1 MTCRGH
7 NDHSAHCKPNKPWRY
22 TVATSMIRGRV
33 AGSCF
38 TLTKT
43 NQHNS
48 CHEGIVL
55 ERKRLTIGLRHSVS
69 ERAVRV
75 FLAWGVGSLPKT
87 LRKAIPKGKRKESRI
102 PTIHLSG
109 AKMLVLGMV
118 TTILLFQ
125 ECHRIATHQHWKKSQ
140 DLAVW
145 RKKRMIFSTLKTWPT
160 QHQLAWKQQPPRPS
174 KVSPSMKSRCPG
186 HFQRKEAHT
195 VADPGSSLRQVR
207 GAGCGWEIDSR
218 DTRDRYRWSIT

>member
-7 NDHSAHCKPNKPWRY
+7 NDHSAHCKPNKSWGY
-22 TVATSMIRGRV
+22 AVATSMIRGRV

-43 NQHNS
+43 NQPNS

-140 DLAVW
+140 DLAFW
-145 RKKRMIFSTLKTWPT
+145 RKKRMFFFNTQDLANSTSTGLKTATTKAVKSQSKHEIQVSWSFPT
-160 QHQLAWKQQPPRPS
+160 EGGTHSGRSWKFFTTS
-174 KVSPSMKSRCPG
+174 
-186 HFQRKEAHT
+186 QR
-195 VADPGSSLRQVR
+195 GGLRV
-207 GAGCGWEIDSR
+207 GDW
-218 DTRDRYRWSIT
+218 